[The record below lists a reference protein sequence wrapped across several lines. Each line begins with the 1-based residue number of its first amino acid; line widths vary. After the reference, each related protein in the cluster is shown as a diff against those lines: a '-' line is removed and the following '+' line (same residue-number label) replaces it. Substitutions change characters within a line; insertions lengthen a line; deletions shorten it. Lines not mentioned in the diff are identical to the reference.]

1 MTSENSTERLSGV
14 NLKHRF
20 LSVLVAVGAKPMRR
34 LIGCLCWIERVHKG
48 SVTNLPKR
56 VTGALLLPFVV
67 CCKLSLECYYALGFL
82 LIESLNTHCLSV
94 EIKQHLQQFGPRR
107 VPYRIRF
114 SLKECLRYV
123 GYMTDGDD
131 ECGDFVHS
139 PDVSLQPNDPSS
151 ATRPTRALDCN
162 LDAMAGFAAAH

>member
-1 MTSENSTERLSGV
+1 PMKNTDPKASPESTPGVGSSDLVRLQFSRNLVGENLRSTAMTSENSTERLSGV

-34 LIGCLCWIERVHKG
+34 LIGCLRWIERVHKG

-94 EIKQHLQQFGPRR
+94 EIKQH
-107 VPYRIRF
+107 
-114 SLKECLRYV
+114 
-123 GYMTDGDD
+123 
-131 ECGDFVHS
+131 
-139 PDVSLQPNDPSS
+139 
-151 ATRPTRALDCN
+151 
-162 LDAMAGFAAAH
+162 